1 MMMKMPTTYISI
13 GCACGVAYQ
22 LQKLKIR
29 KCAFPFDWLR
39 VNSLRDATNAIKN
52 NFDEFLKVDNIEI
65 SDKFPIIDDDFV
77 ENNSKSRVMI
87 NKYGIKFYH
96 DFNADHDNYESVY
109 EKYQRRITRF
119 IEIIKSSEKICF
131 IRDEINMNKI
141 SIDQIEE
148 FMDCLKKFNENI
160 KIKLIIILHNPK
172 NKESEILKY
181 NNENVI
187 IVNDM
192 KPFGDWTRP
201 NIDLEKY
208 LIL

>member
-1 MMMKMPTTYISI
+1 MMMKMSTVYISL

-29 KCAFPFDWLR
+29 KYAFPFDWLR
-39 VNSLRDATNAIKN
+39 VNSLHDITNAIMN
-52 NFDEFLKVDNIEI
+52 NFDEFLKVDETEI
-65 SDKFPIIDDDFV
+65 SNKFSIINDDFV

-87 NKYGIKFYH
+87 NKYGMKFYH
-96 DFNADHDNYESVY
+96 DFDADNDNYESVY
-109 EKYQRRITRF
+109 EKYQRRISRF

-141 SIDQIEE
+141 SIDQIEK
-148 FMDCLKKFNENI
+148 FFNYVKKFNEYV
-160 KIKLIIILHNPK
+160 KLIVILHNPK
-172 NKESEILKY
+172 NKKSDILKY

-187 IVNDM
+187 IINDV

-201 NIDLEKY
+201 NIDLGKY
-208 LIL
+208 LI